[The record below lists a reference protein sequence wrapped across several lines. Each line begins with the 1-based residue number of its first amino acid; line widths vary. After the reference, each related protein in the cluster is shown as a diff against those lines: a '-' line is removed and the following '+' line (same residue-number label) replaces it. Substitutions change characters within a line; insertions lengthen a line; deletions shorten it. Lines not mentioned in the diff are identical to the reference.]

1 MEIFNKQIFGSDAE
15 SFLTLCKEEK
25 KQWILDNTSQK
36 NDILIDEFIKNP
48 KISKECKCLDCGKNK
63 SNESNPISAKASKV
77 AKPINTTRNSAKDS
91 NKRQSKPKTA

>member
-15 SFLTLCKEEK
+15 AFLTLCKEEK

-36 NDILIDEFIKNP
+36 NDILIDDFIKNP

-63 SNESNPISAKASKV
+63 SNEPNQISAKVAKV
-77 AKPINTTRNSAKDS
+77 AKSINVTGNSAKDS